1 MEVATRWAEVATQAS
16 SIQALRLSDPL
27 GPTKNARRKFL
38 TVLMQALTDQIDTL
52 IREMLKGLTATTYE
66 HRQKEGNLPLK
77 ELLEHRVATA
87 RTTSTNSVGQ
97 ISMKS
102 FIQVLGNLLV

>member
-1 MEVATRWAEVATQAS
+1 MVVATRWAEVATQAS

-38 TVLMQALTDQIDTL
+38 TVLMQALADQIDTL

-87 RTTSTNSVGQ
+87 RTTRKTVPV
-97 ISMKS
+97 KS
-102 FIQVLGNLLV
+102 P